1 MAGAYRTGTF
11 VKGFKA
17 NCKKYGIH
25 ISGETFKT
33 HDYRHTLASSFYD
46 EGVSIQTIRDYLGH
60 NNENMTKQ
68 YIDYMPKRIEQANKE
83 YFNQAENL
91 LATGIIP
98 KKRVKKLENKI
109 HIYELDCYKN
119 ATEEQKKRMRVR
131 KDRYF
136 DLEGLP
142 SEEVRKLLEDFVWER
157 GKKLAPS
164 SLASEILYF
173 NNIRNF
179 LIEKNIKILRYEDE
193 NKIILQLK
201 SWMMEK
207 GYALT
212 SKKYRSVYEIVA
224 TETPG
229 IIKHMKKILRYS
241 QKDGGCLEQERDV
254 WELDKFEFPLRS
266 NPIKNVKTINF
277 KGISQITI
285 RKEVKTVI
293 FMHLKYMAIG
303 SIMAEMVA
311 TKRFCRYLALRYP
324 KIISLLDLTR
334 DIMESYLI
342 YLQTEAK
349 ERKNYR
355 SDLYGLRRV
364 IEDVGNHYDRQDIKN
379 LFISTDFPSTPRYLF
394 KFYSDET
401 IKKLNENIFQ
411 MDEQIARALILHQ
424 LLGTRIS
431 DTLTLKTD
439 CLSIRENRYFI
450 RIEQVKSITFEKAI
464 SDEIAQLIIKSIDYT
479 EEHYGKTKYIFVKKE
494 DPLRPFQYSML
505 QHRVMQMIRKN
516 DIRDENGELLNFGTH
531 TFRHCYGKKLTE
543 MHIDDWMIA
552 RLLGHK
558 TLQSVHHYRKIGNKI
573 MADETRAVREKIDM
587 ILMDVVKEWDGYEI

>member
-1 MAGAYRTGTF
+1 M
-11 VKGFKA
+11 
-17 NCKKYGIH
+17 
-25 ISGETFKT
+25 
-33 HDYRHTLASSFYD
+33 
-46 EGVSIQTIRDYLGH
+46 
-60 NNENMTKQ
+60 
-68 YIDYMPKRIEQANKE
+68 
-83 YFNQAENL
+83 
-91 LATGIIP
+91 
-98 KKRVKKLENKI
+98 KKLENKI

-119 ATEEQKKRMRVR
+119 ATEEQKKKMRVR
-131 KDRYF
+131 KERYF

-142 SEEVRKLLEDFVWER
+142 SEAVRKLLEDFVWER
-157 GKKLAPS
+157 GKELAPS

-173 NNIRNF
+173 NNIRHF
-179 LIEKNIKILRYEDE
+179 LIKKNIKTLRYEDE

-201 SWMMEK
+201 SWMMEQ

-229 IIKHMKKILRYS
+229 IVKHMKKILRYS
-241 QKDGGCLEQERDV
+241 QKDEEYLEQDRDV

-334 DIMESYLI
+334 DIMENYLT

-401 IKKLNENIFQ
+401 VKKLNENIFQ

>member
-1 MAGAYRTGTF
+1 M
-11 VKGFKA
+11 
-17 NCKKYGIH
+17 
-25 ISGETFKT
+25 
-33 HDYRHTLASSFYD
+33 
-46 EGVSIQTIRDYLGH
+46 
-60 NNENMTKQ
+60 
-68 YIDYMPKRIEQANKE
+68 
-83 YFNQAENL
+83 
-91 LATGIIP
+91 
-98 KKRVKKLENKI
+98 KKLENKI

-119 ATEEQKKRMRVR
+119 ATEEQKKKMRVR
-131 KDRYF
+131 KERYF

-142 SEEVRKLLEDFVWER
+142 SEAVRKLLEDFVWER
-157 GKKLAPS
+157 GKELAPS

-173 NNIRNF
+173 NNIRHF
-179 LIEKNIKILRYEDE
+179 LIKKNIKTLRYEDE

-201 SWMMEK
+201 SWMMEQ

-229 IIKHMKKILRYS
+229 IVKHMKKILRYS
-241 QKDGGCLEQERDV
+241 QKDEEYLEQDRDV

-285 RKEVKTVI
+285 RKEVKTVV

-303 SIMAEMVA
+303 SITAEMVA

-324 KIISLLDLTR
+324 KIKSLLDLTR
-334 DIMESYLI
+334 DIMENYLT

-401 IKKLNENIFQ
+401 VKKLNENIFQ

-573 MADETRAVREKIDM
+573 MANETRAVREKIDM

>member
-1 MAGAYRTGTF
+1 MARYIVDSQIDNHEKYYFIREQESQDIVLLPSKYLMHKKRSKLSPNTIRRSAGAISYYLNYIDETGIQLDD
-11 VKGFKA
+11 VW
-17 NCKKYGIH
+17 
-25 ISGETFKT
+25 EMP
-33 HDYRHTLASSFYD
+33 YD
-46 EGVSIQTIRDYLGH
+46 KQQEHFTDYLIWLQAGLH
-60 NNENMTKQ
+60 SGDSYKKKPYNETCNAYLKEVFRFYRFSGQQDESTKQ
-68 YIDYMPKRIEQANKE
+68 LKVLSDMRIIVHNSVGVKR
-83 YFNQAENL
+83 
-91 LATGIIP
+91 T
-98 KKRVKKLENKI
+98 
-109 HIYELDCYKN
+109 
-119 ATEEQKKRMRVR
+119 
-131 KDRYF
+131 
-136 DLEGLP
+136 
-142 SEEVRKLLEDFVWER
+142 
-157 GKKLAPS
+157 
-164 SLASEILYF
+164 LY
-173 NNIRNF
+173 RNTF
-179 LIEKNIKILRYEDE
+179 H
-193 NKIILQLK
+193 
-201 SWMMEK
+201 
-207 GYALT
+207 GYL
-212 SKKYRSVYEIVA
+212 A

-303 SIMAEMVA
+303 SIMAEVVA
-311 TKRFCRYLALRYP
+311 TKRFCRYLELRYP

-364 IEDVGNHYDRQDIKN
+364 VEDVGNHYDRQDIKN

-479 EEHYGKTKYIFVKKE
+479 EEHYGKTKYIFVKKD
-494 DPLRPFQYSML
+494 DPSKPFQYSML
-505 QHRVMQMIRKN
+505 QNRVMQMIRKN

>member
-1 MAGAYRTGTF
+1 MQLELFQRNG
-11 VKGFKA
+11 
-17 NCKKYGIH
+17 
-25 ISGETFKT
+25 
-33 HDYRHTLASSFYD
+33 
-46 EGVSIQTIRDYLGH
+46 
-60 NNENMTKQ
+60 
-68 YIDYMPKRIEQANKE
+68 
-83 YFNQAENL
+83 
-91 LATGIIP
+91 
-98 KKRVKKLENKI
+98 VKKLENKI

-142 SEEVRKLLEDFVWER
+142 SEAVRKLLEDFVWER

-558 TLQSVHHYRKIGNKI
+558 TLQSLHHYRKIGNKI

>member
-1 MAGAYRTGTF
+1 M
-11 VKGFKA
+11 
-17 NCKKYGIH
+17 
-25 ISGETFKT
+25 
-33 HDYRHTLASSFYD
+33 
-46 EGVSIQTIRDYLGH
+46 
-60 NNENMTKQ
+60 
-68 YIDYMPKRIEQANKE
+68 
-83 YFNQAENL
+83 
-91 LATGIIP
+91 
-98 KKRVKKLENKI
+98 KKLENKI

-142 SEEVRKLLEDFVWER
+142 SEAVRKLLEDFVWER

-364 IEDVGNHYDRQDIKN
+364 VEDVGNHYDRQDIKN

-505 QHRVMQMIRKN
+505 QNRVMQMIRKN

>member
-1 MAGAYRTGTF
+1 MQLELFQRNG
-11 VKGFKA
+11 
-17 NCKKYGIH
+17 
-25 ISGETFKT
+25 
-33 HDYRHTLASSFYD
+33 
-46 EGVSIQTIRDYLGH
+46 
-60 NNENMTKQ
+60 
-68 YIDYMPKRIEQANKE
+68 
-83 YFNQAENL
+83 
-91 LATGIIP
+91 
-98 KKRVKKLENKI
+98 VKKLENKI

-142 SEEVRKLLEDFVWER
+142 SEKVRKLLEDFVWER

>member
-1 MAGAYRTGTF
+1 M
-11 VKGFKA
+11 
-17 NCKKYGIH
+17 
-25 ISGETFKT
+25 
-33 HDYRHTLASSFYD
+33 
-46 EGVSIQTIRDYLGH
+46 
-60 NNENMTKQ
+60 
-68 YIDYMPKRIEQANKE
+68 
-83 YFNQAENL
+83 
-91 LATGIIP
+91 
-98 KKRVKKLENKI
+98 KKLENKI

-119 ATEEQKKRMRVR
+119 ATEEQKKKMRVR
-131 KDRYF
+131 KERYF

-142 SEEVRKLLEDFVWER
+142 SEAVRKLLEDFVWER
-157 GKKLAPS
+157 GKELAPS

-173 NNIRNF
+173 NNIRHF
-179 LIEKNIKILRYEDE
+179 LIKKNIKTLRYEDE

-201 SWMMEK
+201 SWMMEQ

-229 IIKHMKKILRYS
+229 IVKHMKKILRYS
-241 QKDGGCLEQERDV
+241 QKDEEYLEQDRDV

-285 RKEVKTVI
+285 RKEVKTVV

-303 SIMAEMVA
+303 SITAEMVA

-324 KIISLLDLTR
+324 KIKSLLDLTR

>member
-1 MAGAYRTGTF
+1 M
-11 VKGFKA
+11 
-17 NCKKYGIH
+17 
-25 ISGETFKT
+25 
-33 HDYRHTLASSFYD
+33 
-46 EGVSIQTIRDYLGH
+46 
-60 NNENMTKQ
+60 
-68 YIDYMPKRIEQANKE
+68 
-83 YFNQAENL
+83 
-91 LATGIIP
+91 
-98 KKRVKKLENKI
+98 KKLENKI

-119 ATEEQKKRMRVR
+119 ATEEQKKKMRVR
-131 KDRYF
+131 KERYF

-142 SEEVRKLLEDFVWER
+142 SEAVRKLLEDFVWER
-157 GKKLAPS
+157 GKELAPS

-173 NNIRNF
+173 NNIRHF
-179 LIEKNIKILRYEDE
+179 LIKKNIKTLRYEDE
-193 NKIILQLK
+193 NTIILQLK
-201 SWMMEK
+201 SWMMEQ

-229 IIKHMKKILRYS
+229 IVKHMKKILRYS
-241 QKDGGCLEQERDV
+241 QKDEEYLEQDRDV

-285 RKEVKTVI
+285 RKEVKTVV

-303 SIMAEMVA
+303 SITAEMVA

-324 KIISLLDLTR
+324 KIKSLLDLTR
-334 DIMESYLI
+334 DIMENYLT

-401 IKKLNENIFQ
+401 VKKLNENIFQ

>member
-1 MAGAYRTGTF
+1 MQLELFQRNG
-11 VKGFKA
+11 
-17 NCKKYGIH
+17 
-25 ISGETFKT
+25 
-33 HDYRHTLASSFYD
+33 
-46 EGVSIQTIRDYLGH
+46 
-60 NNENMTKQ
+60 
-68 YIDYMPKRIEQANKE
+68 
-83 YFNQAENL
+83 
-91 LATGIIP
+91 
-98 KKRVKKLENKI
+98 VKKLENKI

-142 SEEVRKLLEDFVWER
+142 SEAVRKLLEDFVWER

-364 IEDVGNHYDRQDIKN
+364 VEDVGNHYDRQDIKN

>member
-1 MAGAYRTGTF
+1 LQLGLFQR
-11 VKGFKA
+11 
-17 NCKKYGIH
+17 
-25 ISGETFKT
+25 SG
-33 HDYRHTLASSFYD
+33 
-46 EGVSIQTIRDYLGH
+46 
-60 NNENMTKQ
+60 
-68 YIDYMPKRIEQANKE
+68 
-83 YFNQAENL
+83 
-91 LATGIIP
+91 
-98 KKRVKKLENKI
+98 VKKLENKI

-119 ATEEQKKRMRVR
+119 ATEEQKKKMRVR
-131 KDRYF
+131 KERYF

-142 SEEVRKLLEDFVWER
+142 SEAVRKLLEDFVWER
-157 GKKLAPS
+157 GKELAPS

-173 NNIRNF
+173 NNIRHF
-179 LIEKNIKILRYEDE
+179 LIKKNIKTLRYEDE

-201 SWMMEK
+201 SWMMEQ

-229 IIKHMKKILRYS
+229 IVKHMKKILRYS
-241 QKDGGCLEQERDV
+241 QKDEEYLEQDRDV

-285 RKEVKTVI
+285 RKEVKTVV

-303 SIMAEMVA
+303 SITAEMVA

-324 KIISLLDLTR
+324 KIKSLLDLTR
-334 DIMESYLI
+334 DIMENYLT

-401 IKKLNENIFQ
+401 VKKLNENIFQ

>member
-1 MAGAYRTGTF
+1 M
-11 VKGFKA
+11 
-17 NCKKYGIH
+17 
-25 ISGETFKT
+25 
-33 HDYRHTLASSFYD
+33 
-46 EGVSIQTIRDYLGH
+46 
-60 NNENMTKQ
+60 
-68 YIDYMPKRIEQANKE
+68 
-83 YFNQAENL
+83 
-91 LATGIIP
+91 
-98 KKRVKKLENKI
+98 KKLENKI

-142 SEEVRKLLEDFVWER
+142 SEAVRKLLEDFVWER

-173 NNIRNF
+173 NNIRYF
-179 LIEKNIKILRYEDE
+179 LIEKNIKTLRYEDE
-193 NKIILQLK
+193 NKVILQLK
-201 SWMMEK
+201 SWMMEQ

>member
-1 MAGAYRTGTF
+1 MQLGLFQR
-11 VKGFKA
+11 
-17 NCKKYGIH
+17 
-25 ISGETFKT
+25 SG
-33 HDYRHTLASSFYD
+33 
-46 EGVSIQTIRDYLGH
+46 
-60 NNENMTKQ
+60 
-68 YIDYMPKRIEQANKE
+68 
-83 YFNQAENL
+83 
-91 LATGIIP
+91 
-98 KKRVKKLENKI
+98 VKKLENKI

-119 ATEEQKKRMRVR
+119 ATEEQKKKMRVR
-131 KDRYF
+131 KERYF

-142 SEEVRKLLEDFVWER
+142 SEAVRKLLEDFVWER
-157 GKKLAPS
+157 GKELAPS

-173 NNIRNF
+173 NNIRHF
-179 LIEKNIKILRYEDE
+179 LIKKNITTLRYEDE

-201 SWMMEK
+201 SWMMEQ

-334 DIMESYLI
+334 DIMENYLT

>member
-1 MAGAYRTGTF
+1 MQLGLFQR
-11 VKGFKA
+11 
-17 NCKKYGIH
+17 
-25 ISGETFKT
+25 SG
-33 HDYRHTLASSFYD
+33 
-46 EGVSIQTIRDYLGH
+46 
-60 NNENMTKQ
+60 
-68 YIDYMPKRIEQANKE
+68 
-83 YFNQAENL
+83 
-91 LATGIIP
+91 
-98 KKRVKKLENKI
+98 VKKLENKI

-119 ATEEQKKRMRVR
+119 ATEEQKKKMRVR
-131 KDRYF
+131 KERYF

-142 SEEVRKLLEDFVWER
+142 SEAVRKLLEDFVWER
-157 GKKLAPS
+157 GKELAPS

-173 NNIRNF
+173 NNIRHF
-179 LIEKNIKILRYEDE
+179 LIKKNIKTLRYEDE

-201 SWMMEK
+201 SWMMEQ

-229 IIKHMKKILRYS
+229 IVKHMKKILRYS
-241 QKDGGCLEQERDV
+241 QKDEEYLEQDRDV

>member
-1 MAGAYRTGTF
+1 MQLELFQRNG
-11 VKGFKA
+11 
-17 NCKKYGIH
+17 
-25 ISGETFKT
+25 
-33 HDYRHTLASSFYD
+33 
-46 EGVSIQTIRDYLGH
+46 
-60 NNENMTKQ
+60 
-68 YIDYMPKRIEQANKE
+68 
-83 YFNQAENL
+83 
-91 LATGIIP
+91 
-98 KKRVKKLENKI
+98 VKKLENKI

-119 ATEEQKKRMRVR
+119 ATEEQKKKMRVR
-131 KDRYF
+131 KERYF

-142 SEEVRKLLEDFVWER
+142 SEAVRKLLEDFVWER
-157 GKKLAPS
+157 GKELAPS

-401 IKKLNENIFQ
+401 VKKLNENIFQ

>member
-1 MAGAYRTGTF
+1 M
-11 VKGFKA
+11 
-17 NCKKYGIH
+17 
-25 ISGETFKT
+25 
-33 HDYRHTLASSFYD
+33 
-46 EGVSIQTIRDYLGH
+46 
-60 NNENMTKQ
+60 
-68 YIDYMPKRIEQANKE
+68 
-83 YFNQAENL
+83 
-91 LATGIIP
+91 
-98 KKRVKKLENKI
+98 KKLENKI

-119 ATEEQKKRMRVR
+119 ATEEQKKKMRVR
-131 KDRYF
+131 KERYF

-142 SEEVRKLLEDFVWER
+142 SEAVRKLLEDFVWER
-157 GKKLAPS
+157 GKELAPS

-173 NNIRNF
+173 NNIRHF
-179 LIEKNIKILRYEDE
+179 LIKKNIKTLRYEDE

-201 SWMMEK
+201 SWMMEQ

-229 IIKHMKKILRYS
+229 IVKHMKKILRYS
-241 QKDGGCLEQERDV
+241 QKDEEYLEQDRDV

-285 RKEVKTVI
+285 RKEVKTVV

-303 SIMAEMVA
+303 SITAEMVA

-324 KIISLLDLTR
+324 KIKSLLDLTR
-334 DIMESYLI
+334 DIMENYLT

-401 IKKLNENIFQ
+401 VKKLNENIFQ

>member
-1 MAGAYRTGTF
+1 MQLELFQRNG
-11 VKGFKA
+11 
-17 NCKKYGIH
+17 
-25 ISGETFKT
+25 
-33 HDYRHTLASSFYD
+33 
-46 EGVSIQTIRDYLGH
+46 
-60 NNENMTKQ
+60 
-68 YIDYMPKRIEQANKE
+68 
-83 YFNQAENL
+83 
-91 LATGIIP
+91 
-98 KKRVKKLENKI
+98 VKKLENKI

-119 ATEEQKKRMRVR
+119 ATEEQKKRIRVR

-142 SEEVRKLLEDFVWER
+142 SEAVRKLLEDFVWER

>member
-1 MAGAYRTGTF
+1 M
-11 VKGFKA
+11 K
-17 NCKKYGIH
+17 
-25 ISGETFKT
+25 
-33 HDYRHTLASSFYD
+33 
-46 EGVSIQTIRDYLGH
+46 
-60 NNENMTKQ
+60 
-68 YIDYMPKRIEQANKE
+68 KRI
-83 YFNQAENL
+83 Y
-91 LATGIIP
+91 
-98 KKRVKKLENKI
+98 V
-109 HIYELDCYKN
+109 YELDCYKQ
-119 ATEEQKKRMRVR
+119 ASEEQIEKMHIRP
-131 KDRYF
+131 DRYF

-142 SEEVRKLLEDFVWER
+142 TEDIGRLLEEFIWDR
-157 GKKLAPS
+157 GKKLSPS
-164 SLASEILYF
+164 SMTSEILYY
-173 NNIRNF
+173 NNIRDF
-179 LIEKNIKILRYEDE
+179 LIDRNICRLDAKDEEKIL
-193 NKIILQLK
+193 LTLK
-201 SWMMEK
+201 GWMMEK

-229 IIKHMKKILRYS
+229 IVKHMKKILRYS
-241 QKDGGCLEQERDV
+241 QKDEEYLEQDRDV

-303 SIMAEMVA
+303 SIMTEMVA

-494 DPLRPFQYSML
+494 DPSRPFQYSML

>member
-1 MAGAYRTGTF
+1 MQLELFQRNG
-11 VKGFKA
+11 
-17 NCKKYGIH
+17 
-25 ISGETFKT
+25 
-33 HDYRHTLASSFYD
+33 
-46 EGVSIQTIRDYLGH
+46 
-60 NNENMTKQ
+60 
-68 YIDYMPKRIEQANKE
+68 
-83 YFNQAENL
+83 
-91 LATGIIP
+91 
-98 KKRVKKLENKI
+98 VKKLENKI

-142 SEEVRKLLEDFVWER
+142 SEAVRKLLEDFVWER
-157 GKKLAPS
+157 GKELAPS

-173 NNIRNF
+173 NNIRHF
-179 LIEKNIKILRYEDE
+179 LIKKNIKILRYEDE

-303 SIMAEMVA
+303 SIMAEVVA
-311 TKRFCRYLALRYP
+311 TKRFCRYLELRYP

-364 IEDVGNHYDRQDIKN
+364 VEDVGWQNMR
-379 LFISTDFPSTPRYLF
+379 
-394 KFYSDET
+394 
-401 IKKLNENIFQ
+401 
-411 MDEQIARALILHQ
+411 
-424 LLGTRIS
+424 
-431 DTLTLKTD
+431 
-439 CLSIRENRYFI
+439 
-450 RIEQVKSITFEKAI
+450 
-464 SDEIAQLIIKSIDYT
+464 
-479 EEHYGKTKYIFVKKE
+479 
-494 DPLRPFQYSML
+494 
-505 QHRVMQMIRKN
+505 
-516 DIRDENGELLNFGTH
+516 
-531 TFRHCYGKKLTE
+531 
-543 MHIDDWMIA
+543 
-552 RLLGHK
+552 
-558 TLQSVHHYRKIGNKI
+558 
-573 MADETRAVREKIDM
+573 
-587 ILMDVVKEWDGYEI
+587 

>member
-1 MAGAYRTGTF
+1 MQLELFQRNG
-11 VKGFKA
+11 
-17 NCKKYGIH
+17 
-25 ISGETFKT
+25 
-33 HDYRHTLASSFYD
+33 
-46 EGVSIQTIRDYLGH
+46 
-60 NNENMTKQ
+60 
-68 YIDYMPKRIEQANKE
+68 
-83 YFNQAENL
+83 
-91 LATGIIP
+91 
-98 KKRVKKLENKI
+98 VKKLENKI

-142 SEEVRKLLEDFVWER
+142 SEEVRKHLEDFVWER

>member
-1 MAGAYRTGTF
+1 M
-11 VKGFKA
+11 
-17 NCKKYGIH
+17 
-25 ISGETFKT
+25 
-33 HDYRHTLASSFYD
+33 
-46 EGVSIQTIRDYLGH
+46 
-60 NNENMTKQ
+60 
-68 YIDYMPKRIEQANKE
+68 
-83 YFNQAENL
+83 
-91 LATGIIP
+91 
-98 KKRVKKLENKI
+98 KKLENKI

-119 ATEEQKKRMRVR
+119 ATEEQKKKMRVR
-131 KDRYF
+131 KERYF

-142 SEEVRKLLEDFVWER
+142 SEAVRKLLEDFVWER
-157 GKKLAPS
+157 GKELAPS

-173 NNIRNF
+173 NNIRHF
-179 LIEKNIKILRYEDE
+179 LIKKNIKTLRYEDE

-201 SWMMEK
+201 SWMMEQ

-241 QKDGGCLEQERDV
+241 QKDGECLEQERDV